1 MNGQVLRQ
9 LYETYGRELF
19 LYLYSLC
26 NNRELAEDL
35 MQETFVKALL
45 SLSEEHTNMRAWLY
59 MVARNLYYSMYRRT
73 KKEVLW
79 EWTLLEET
87 TQGAQQGEE
96 TGAPPGRAKR
106 ILGQMA
112 VQEKELLDRLIQKE
126 EYQLL
131 YVALSRL
138 KPIKREVLELQYF
151 SRIPLKQIAVILNM
165 KPEHVRVLSHR
176 AKQEIRKYME
186 EAGYEIS

>member
-1 MNGQVLRQ
+1 MNGQMLRQ
-9 LYETYGRELF
+9 LYEMYGRELF

-26 NNRELAEDL
+26 ENRELAEDL
-35 MQETFVKALL
+35 TQETFVKALL

-59 MVARNLYYSMYRRT
+59 VVARNLYYSAYRKT

-79 EWTLLEET
+79 EQTLLEET
-87 TQGAQQGEE
+87 GGTPPGEE
-96 TGAPPGRAKR
+96 TGKMPRGKAKNLFGRAPE
-106 ILGQMA
+106 
-112 VQEKELLDRLIQKE
+112 QEKELLDRFIQKE

-151 SRIPLKQIAVILNM
+151 GGMPLKQIAAILNM

-186 EAGYEIS
+186 EADYEIP

>member
-1 MNGQVLRQ
+1 MNGQILRQ
-9 LYETYGRELF
+9 LYERYGRELF

-26 NNRELAEDL
+26 ENRELAEDL
-35 MQETFVKALL
+35 TQETFVKALL

-59 MVARNLYYSMYRRT
+59 VVARNLYYSTYRKTR
-73 KKEVLW
+73 KEVLW
-79 EWTLLEET
+79 EQTLPEET
-87 TQGAQQGEE
+87 E
-96 TGAPPGRAKR
+96 
-106 ILGQMA
+106 
-112 VQEKELLDRLIQKE
+112 QEKELLDRLIQKE

-151 SRIPLKQIAVILNM
+151 GRIPLKQIAAILNM

-186 EAGYEIS
+186 EAGYEIP